1 MKISQ
6 KEKKTVAKVKVE
18 NICPEFGVPT
28 TIEAKASPSKSKSH
42 DSKTKIAI
50 ANSVK
55 NAQLRLNYSMQL
67 EEYQNKEN
75 ENPQKDVITVSKA
88 KDALREQPG
97 FYPSEEDALYAQVNV
112 RLEPEGESRDTEDES
127 ERSLTSPNEPQLSLD
142 AKEMI
147 NDGKIYNCPRIELE
161 TETDCG
167 YSLPKIMSSNDVDQ
181 MEKPDNPEVLY
192 AAINK
197 VGVSRKNEFP
207 VPDEVWDV
215 SDVKKSLHKVA
226 PLSIVS
232 LLSRW
237 KHRIRFSFDRK
248 RIECETRVCLAL
260 FQFVGFSLE
269 IFFIFLE

>member
-1 MKISQ
+1 MFG
-6 KEKKTVAKVKVE
+6 T
-18 NICPEFGVPT
+18 EFGVPT

-50 ANSVK
+50 ANTVK

-75 ENPQKDVITVSKA
+75 ENPQKDIITVSKA

-127 ERSLTSPNEPQLSLD
+127 ERSLTSPNEPLSLD
-142 AKEMI
+142 AKEMM
-147 NDGKIYNCPRIELE
+147 NDGQIYNCPRMELD
-161 TETDCG
+161 TEAECG
-167 YSLPKIMSSNDVDQ
+167 YSLPKIISPNDVDQ

-197 VGVSRKNEFP
+197 VGISRKNEFP
-207 VPDEVWDV
+207 VPEEVWDV

-226 PLSIVS
+226 FYCFSRVTWEKRTGSFFFFFFFLLTMSMSNLKHACVVS
-232 LLSRW
+232 
-237 KHRIRFSFDRK
+237 
-248 RIECETRVCLAL
+248 
-260 FQFVGFSLE
+260 
-269 IFFIFLE
+269 